1 MSEDR
6 SNPEAGATG
15 WWALSG
21 GAWGAFTGR
30 ARANRARTVG
40 AENSVAASARTRLS
54 FPAARRGEVSDRA
67 SPEGCQIKG
76 RPRFTR
82 DDGVSPGRPP
92 PENGAFARDATYLG
106 AFRDARVFRGGD
118 LRVVKGRERSATA
131 TRPSRRASVAEG
143 SRTRCDVVRGGNAGG
158 VRLGARRERRR
169 TMMGDSYF
177 TSVSTGGIGMA
188 PGLLRR
194 KRPARRSLSQSTRAR
209 PHSTNSAFRVG
220 SVCRVELLP
229 TSVSAVENQS
239 REAEL
244 RMGFYP
250 ALSFDLHLV
259 PRWLSDGRARA
270 RRARHS
276 PARRADPCLCSTGS
290 GSRAEGLESVS
301 ATRPGGG
308 AAFERVRR
316 RGGRVADRS
325 WRGEDGGL
333 ARQPARGAGRPGT
346 RPRVLTTRSSIVA
359 ARSRRAR

>member
-1 MSEDR
+1 MV
-6 SNPEAGATG
+6 
-15 WWALSG
+15 
-21 GAWGAFTGR
+21 GAFGESVGR
-30 ARANRARTVG
+30 FHGPREGEPREDSRRVD
-40 AENSVAASARTRLS
+40 VAASARTRLS

-209 PHSTNSAFRVG
+209 PHSTNSAFRV
-220 SVCRVELLP
+220 SAVCRVELLP

-244 RMGFYP
+244 SIRMGFYP

-325 WRGEDGGL
+325 WRREDGGL

>member
-1 MSEDR
+1 VV
-6 SNPEAGATG
+6 
-15 WWALSG
+15 
-21 GAWGAFTGR
+21 GAFGGSVGR
-30 ARANRARTVG
+30 FHGPREGEPREDSRRVD
-40 AENSVAASARTRLS
+40 VAASARTRLS

-209 PHSTNSAFRVG
+209 PHSTNSAFKSRTRFAASSCSRRASPRWRNYVWAFTLRCRLTFTLCPAGSPMAVRARGERVTAQRAALIRVFARQGPDHAPRPRVG
-220 SVCRVELLP
+220 QCD
-229 TSVSAVENQS
+229 A
-239 REAEL
+239 
-244 RMGFYP
+244 
-250 ALSFDLHLV
+250 
-259 PRWLSDGRARA
+259 
-270 RRARHS
+270 
-276 PARRADPCLCSTGS
+276 
-290 GSRAEGLESVS
+290 
-301 ATRPGGG
+301 PG
-308 AAFERVRR
+308 R
-316 RGGRVADRS
+316 RGGV
-325 WRGEDGGL
+325 
-333 ARQPARGAGRPGT
+333 
-346 RPRVLTTRSSIVA
+346 
-359 ARSRRAR
+359 

>member
-1 MSEDR
+1 M
-6 SNPEAGATG
+6 
-15 WWALSG
+15 
-21 GAWGAFTGR
+21 GAFGGSVGR
-30 ARANRARTVG
+30 FHGPREGEPREDSRRVD
-40 AENSVAASARTRLS
+40 VAASARTRLS

-209 PHSTNSAFRVG
+209 PHSTNSAFRV
-220 SVCRVELLP
+220 SAVCRVELLP
-229 TSVSAVENQS
+229 TSVSAV
-239 REAEL
+239 AEL

-290 GSRAEGLESVS
+290 GSRAEASSRSV
-301 ATRPGGG
+301 
-308 AAFERVRR
+308 
-316 RGGRVADRS
+316 
-325 WRGEDGGL
+325 
-333 ARQPARGAGRPGT
+333 
-346 RPRVLTTRSSIVA
+346 
-359 ARSRRAR
+359 RRARAAGRRLSASGGEAGASPIVRGGERMADLLDNPHAVLDGQVRDRAC

>member
-1 MSEDR
+1 MV
-6 SNPEAGATG
+6 
-15 WWALSG
+15 
-21 GAWGAFTGR
+21 GAFGGSVGR
-30 ARANRARTVG
+30 FHGPREGEPREDSRRVD
-40 AENSVAASARTRLS
+40 VAASARTRLS

-209 PHSTNSAFRVG
+209 PHSTNSAFRV
-220 SVCRVELLP
+220 SAVCRVELLRRA
-229 TSVSAVENQS
+229 S
-239 REAEL
+239 
-244 RMGFYP
+244 
-250 ALSFDLHLV
+250 
-259 PRWLSDGRARA
+259 PRWKIRVAKRNYVWAFTLRCRLTFTLCPAGSPMAVRARGERVTAQRAALIRVFARQGPDHAPRASSRSVRRARA
-270 RRARHS
+270 AGRRLSASGGEAGAS
-276 PARRADPCLCSTGS
+276 PI
-290 GSRAEGLESVS
+290 V
-301 ATRPGGG
+301 
-308 AAFERVRR
+308 
-316 RGGRVADRS
+316 RGGERMADLLDNPHAVL
-325 WRGEDGGL
+325 DGQV
-333 ARQPARGAGRPGT
+333 RD
-346 RPRVLTTRSSIVA
+346 
-359 ARSRRAR
+359 RAC

>member
-1 MSEDR
+1 V
-6 SNPEAGATG
+6 
-15 WWALSG
+15 
-21 GAWGAFTGR
+21 GAFGGSVGR
-30 ARANRARTVG
+30 FHGPREGEPREDSRRVD
-40 AENSVAASARTRLS
+40 VAASARTRLS

-209 PHSTNSAFRVG
+209 PHSTNSAFRV
-220 SVCRVELLP
+220 SAVCRVELLP
-229 TSVSAVENQS
+229 TSVFALENQS

-359 ARSRRAR
+359 ARSRRA

>member
-1 MSEDR
+1 MV
-6 SNPEAGATG
+6 
-15 WWALSG
+15 
-21 GAWGAFTGR
+21 GAFGGSVGR
-30 ARANRARTVG
+30 FHGPREGEPREDSRRVD
-40 AENSVAASARTRLS
+40 VAASARTRLS

-209 PHSTNSAFRVG
+209 PHSTNSAFRV
-220 SVCRVELLP
+220 SAVCRVELLP

-290 GSRAEGLESVS
+290 GSRAEASSRSV
-301 ATRPGGG
+301 
-308 AAFERVRR
+308 
-316 RGGRVADRS
+316 
-325 WRGEDGGL
+325 
-333 ARQPARGAGRPGT
+333 
-346 RPRVLTTRSSIVA
+346 
-359 ARSRRAR
+359 RRARAAGRRLSASGGEAGASPIVRGGERMADLLDNPHAVLDGQVRDRAC

>member
-1 MSEDR
+1 MV
-6 SNPEAGATG
+6 
-15 WWALSG
+15 
-21 GAWGAFTGR
+21 GAFGGSVGR
-30 ARANRARTVG
+30 FHGPREGEPREDSRRVD
-40 AENSVAASARTRLS
+40 VAASARTRLS

-118 LRVVKGRERSATA
+118 LRVVRGRERSATA

-220 SVCRVELLP
+220 LGLPRRAAPDERLRGGKIRVAKRNYVWAFTLRCRLTFTLCP
-229 TSVSAVENQS
+229 AGSPMAV
-239 REAEL
+239 
-244 RMGFYP
+244 
-250 ALSFDLHLV
+250 
-259 PRWLSDGRARA
+259 RAR
-270 RRARHS
+270 
-276 PARRADPCLCSTGS
+276 G
-290 GSRAEGLESVS
+290 
-301 ATRPGGG
+301 
-308 AAFERVRR
+308 ERVTAQRAALIRVFARQGPDHAPRPRVGQCDAPGR
-316 RGGRVADRS
+316 RGGV
-325 WRGEDGGL
+325 
-333 ARQPARGAGRPGT
+333 
-346 RPRVLTTRSSIVA
+346 
-359 ARSRRAR
+359 

>member
-1 MSEDR
+1 MAFEMSSVCFAEAVALGFFADSASADFCLRERFGRKGEACEDR

-30 ARANRARTVG
+30 ARAEREDSRRGELRRGERTP
-40 AENSVAASARTRLS
+40 RLS

-118 LRVVKGRERSATA
+118 LRMVKGRERSATA

-220 SVCRVELLP
+220 LGLPRRAAPDERLRGGKSESRSGTTYGLLP
-229 TSVSAVENQS
+229 CAV
-239 REAEL
+239 
-244 RMGFYP
+244 
-250 ALSFDLHLV
+250 V
-259 PRWLSDGRARA
+259 
-270 RRARHS
+270 
-276 PARRADPCLCSTGS
+276 
-290 GSRAEGLESVS
+290 
-301 ATRPGGG
+301 
-308 AAFERVRR
+308 
-316 RGGRVADRS
+316 
-325 WRGEDGGL
+325 
-333 ARQPARGAGRPGT
+333 
-346 RPRVLTTRSSIVA
+346 
-359 ARSRRAR
+359 